1 MIGERFD
8 GKVNLIGA
16 GQGGAKLGECV
27 GEGVEVELDLM
38 VNCIR

>member
-1 MIGERFD
+1 MARSIY
-8 GKVNLIGA
+8 LIGA
-16 GQGGAKLGECV
+16 GQGGTKLGECV